1 MGMAMAMAML
11 KMDENVNL
19 RFERHVK
26 RALFIV
32 YGFPPGKDVLYFSKY
47 WIASEGKRKG
57 RKGS

>member
-1 MGMAMAMAML
+1 MAMAML